1 MSDKSHNRI
10 PRCAWPGLVTVPV
23 RVVYG
28 ASGAIT
34 SFEGPGITSVEDG
47 GTGITTITLANGYA
61 GGCLGLAGFSL
72 EGAAATAQLFPRVTA
87 DASDST
93 SAAPTVSVT
102 LCTEAG
108 TATDPTDT
116 HAYTYFLVFDE
127 LDMVPVRTS

>member
-1 MSDKSHNRI
+1 MGDKATQTPVKS
-10 PRCAWPGLVTVPV
+10 CWPGLVEVPV

-34 SFEGPGITSVEDG
+34 TFQGPGITTVADG
-47 GTGITTITLANGYA
+47 GAGITTITLAHGYA
-61 GGCLGLAGFSL
+61 GGCIGIKGYSL
-72 EGAAATAQLFPRVTA
+72 EGAAATVGLFPRITA

-93 SAAPTVSVT
+93 SAAPTVSIT

-116 HAYTYFLVFDE
+116 HAYTYWLVFDE
-127 LDMVPVRTS
+127 LGLTSAVTP